1 MRYSQKYLNE
11 NKEQL
16 DEAFPLILARLLG
29 GLWKGAKGLGKGAAG
44 AGLGAGIGS
53 AVGSAAAGGAKAAL
67 DLGKETVKALVSQ
80 PLQHAM
86 RQADAHSGGSTTH
99 RRGLDTAAQILGTIL
114 PKRQQRQIARTQE
127 RRHRE
132 RVGVADRSRRS

>member
-16 DEAFPLILARLLG
+16 DENPLGAVIARILA
-29 GLWKGAKGLGKGAAG
+29 GLKGLGKGAAG

-53 AVGSAAAGGAKAAL
+53 AVGSAAAGAGKAAL
-67 DLGKETVKALVSQ
+67 DLGKETVKALASQ
-80 PLQHAM
+80 PLQHAA
-86 RQADAHSGGSTTH
+86 RQADAHSGKSTTH

-132 RVGVADRSRRS
+132 RVGAADRSRRS

>member
-1 MRYSQKYLNE
+1 MRYTKKYLNE
-11 NKEQL
+11 DKEEL
-16 DEAFPLILARLLG
+16 DEGLASILARILG
-29 GLWKGAKGLGKGAAG
+29 GLKGVGKGAAG

-53 AVGSAAAGGAKAAL
+53 AVGSAAAGAGKAAF
-67 DLGKETVKALVSQ
+67 DLGKETVKALASQ
-80 PLQHAM
+80 PLQHAA

-114 PKRQQRQIARTQE
+114 PSRQRRKAAETQE